1 MKTQILIS
9 LFIAAMVFSCS
20 NDKLSRESSFDES
33 VNLQE
38 RAILTPLTNAVFTED
53 KKDFSKSSNA
63 KAVTRTIKFN
73 RSVGYFDFVFPSTDC
88 APFTQVLIIGK
99 GNATFLGN
107 FDVLNKY
114 CFDGEQPVGPVYGF
128 LTAANGDE
136 IFTQMIGAVE
146 VPAPEISVFD
156 YVILGGTGR
165 FDGASGTIQMY
176 GTIDRVNF
184 LFHLE
189 GEGEITF

>member
-1 MKTQILIS
+1 MKTQILLS
-9 LFIAAMVFSCS
+9 LFIATMVFSCS
-20 NDKLSRESSFDES
+20 NDKLSGESSLEES
-33 VNLQE
+33 INLQE
-38 RAILTPLTNAVFTED
+38 KALLTPLTNDIFTKLNKES
-53 KKDFSKSSNA
+53 SKSSNA
-63 KAVTRTIKFN
+63 KAVTRTIKIN
-73 RSVGYFDFVFPSTDC
+73 RSAGFFDFVFPSTEC
-88 APFTQVLIIGK
+88 APFIQVLIIGK

-114 CFDGEQPVGPVYGF
+114 CFDGEQPVGPIYGF

-136 IFTQMIGAVE
+136 IFTQMIGAIE
-146 VPAPEISVFD
+146 VPAPEISFFD

-165 FDGASGTIQMY
+165 FEGASGTIQMY

-184 LFHLE
+184 VFNLE